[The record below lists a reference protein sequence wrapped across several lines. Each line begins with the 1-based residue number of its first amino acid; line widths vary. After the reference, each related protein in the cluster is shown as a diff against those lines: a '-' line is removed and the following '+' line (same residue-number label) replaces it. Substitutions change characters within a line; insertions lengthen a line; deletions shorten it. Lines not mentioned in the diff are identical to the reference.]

1 MKELDTL
8 LRDIRSVA
16 DDRMPY
22 YEFYINNVKG
32 HYLAIINC
40 YGDKSYARQQIPTYS
55 LPGADRG
62 AVRRFAETIIDDFI
76 NKRNLLPSDRPHL
89 VEARREAKLIL
100 LC

>member
-8 LRDIRSVA
+8 LRDIRSIA
-16 DDRMPY
+16 NNRMPY
-22 YEFYINNVKG
+22 YEFYMKNVEG
-32 HYLAIINC
+32 HYLAIISC
-40 YGDKSYARQQIPTYS
+40 YGDKSYTRQQIPTYS

-62 AVRRFAETIIDDFI
+62 TIRRLGEEIITNFI
-76 NKRNLLPSDRPHL
+76 DRKHLLPSDRPHL